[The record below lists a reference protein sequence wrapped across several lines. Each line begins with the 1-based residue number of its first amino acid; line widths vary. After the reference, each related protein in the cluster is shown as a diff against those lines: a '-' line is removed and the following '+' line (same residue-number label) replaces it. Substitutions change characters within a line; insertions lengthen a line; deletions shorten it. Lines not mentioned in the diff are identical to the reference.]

1 MAETTTE
8 VAIVQ
13 SSGKMST
20 WEKLKFAEQ
29 VQKMTF
35 GTDKHG
41 NAVPIVDGAKKI
53 IKLCD
58 PDEEKK
64 NKKKKKKKKGL
75 NDYGMDISLY
85 SLSGK
90 KKKKHKKK
98 KKNKIKYFE
107 I

>member
-1 MAETTTE
+1 MAETTE

-13 SSGKMST
+13 TSGKMST

-35 GTDKHG
+35 GTDKRG

-64 NKKKKKKKKGL
+64 KKKKKKKKNKGL

-85 SLSGK
+85 SLSGR

-98 KKNKIKYFE
+98 KKNKIKYYE